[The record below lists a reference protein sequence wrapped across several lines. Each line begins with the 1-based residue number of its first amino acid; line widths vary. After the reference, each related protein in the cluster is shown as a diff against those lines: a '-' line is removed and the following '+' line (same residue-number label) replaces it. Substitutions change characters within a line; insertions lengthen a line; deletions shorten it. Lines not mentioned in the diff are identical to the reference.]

1 MNHLTIQHLPELPF
15 EIEEAVNQLRVNL
28 GFCGDQI
35 KTVMITSS
43 VPNEG
48 KSFITMQLWRMM
60 AEVGSRVLLIDCD
73 LRKSEMRAK
82 YGISSDEKITG
93 IAHYLA
99 GKVELQD
106 AIYSTNIP
114 NGFFLPLSRPIA
126 NPAILLENERFS
138 SMTKQCREIFDFI
151 LIDTPPLGRV
161 ADALKIATHV
171 DGTVMV
177 VRSGQTPR
185 KVVEDAMGQ
194 LQRTGT
200 PLLGLVLNR
209 VEAKQK
215 GSYYRRYYSGDYD
228 GSGSVRIELKQK

>member
-1 MNHLTIQHLPELPF
+1 MNKLIIQNLPELPF
-15 EIEEAVNQLRVNL
+15 DVEEAINQLRVNL

-35 KTVMITSS
+35 KTIMVTSS
-43 VPNEG
+43 LPNEG
-48 KSFITMQLWRMM
+48 KSFIAVYLWKML
-60 AEVGSRVLLIDCD
+60 AGLGSSTLLIDCD

-82 YGISSDEKITG
+82 YGISSTEKITG

-194 LQRTGT
+194 LQRNSSAGPGAESSRGQTERQ
-200 PLLGLVLNR
+200 LLQAILFWRLRWFRFCSNR
-209 VEAKQK
+209 T
-215 GSYYRRYYSGDYD
+215 
-228 GSGSVRIELKQK
+228 